1 MSFELISTIRYDPLC
16 LDLPW
21 NSAANHGHPSPFML
35 LPYHFDRLRVA
46 AALHNWQDTFAS
58 ISWALFQSTCQ
69 RAVQAYDGPAKQGPF
84 KVCPPPSRLHLFLNH
99 PCLTFLH
106 QLRLVLHRAGT
117 ITTTVAPTPP
127 LAADPMFA
135 AHISSS
141 TDCLPRSLGD
151 PITLFLDKIATPSS
165 LFTATKTTYRNHYA
179 EARARFGLPDV
190 GGLADA
196 DVLLWNTNG
205 MVTETSVRNLAFFR
219 RGRWVT
225 PHDSTGCLPGVTRRW
240 LLEQGLV
247 TIDDQGLLTRA
258 NVQEGELVLL
268 FNAVEGCRI
277 GVLRLRKV

>member
-1 MSFELISTIRYDPLC
+1 MSSVFELISTIRYDPLC

-35 LPYHFDRLRVA
+35 LPYHFDRLRLA

-69 RAVQAYDGPAKQGPF
+69 RAVQAYNGPAKQSPL
-84 KVCPPPSRLHLFLNH
+84 K
-99 PCLTFLH
+99 
-106 QLRLVLHRAGT
+106 LRLVLHRAGT

-127 LAADPMFA
+127 LTADPMFA

-141 TDCLPRSLGD
+141 TDCLPRCLGD

-165 LFTATKTTYRNHYA
+165 LFTTTKTTYRSHYA
-179 EARARFGLPDV
+179 EARARFGLPKV
-190 GGLADA
+190 GGPADA

-247 TIDDQGLLTRA
+247 TIDDQGLLTRDNA
-258 NVQEGELVLL
+258 QEGELVLL